1 MKLYLSVKECDKA
14 NIPIDSAL
22 YVASIYLGKLITE
35 STFQDVCSRG
45 LIEFDGF
52 DLKREPINARLTP
65 NGINLVE
72 ELFLNSEFITDN
84 EEDRYDKLAKKM
96 QEVFP
101 SGKKQGT
108 NLMWRDS
115 KAIISKRLKAI
126 VKKYNVE
133 FTDEEAIEATQKYV
147 NSFNSNYQYMQVLKY
162 FISKKDLTTGEENSQ
177 FLSYLENAGSEK
189 QLREDWMS
197 NMV

>member
-1 MKLYLSVKECDKA
+1 MKLYLSVTECDKA
-14 NIPIDSAL
+14 KIPIDSAL
-22 YVASIYLGKLITE
+22 YVASIYLGKLITK

-52 DLKREPINARLTP
+52 DLKREPLNARLTP
-65 NGINLVE
+65 DGINLIE

-115 KAIISKRLKAI
+115 KAIISKRLKAV
-126 VKKYNVE
+126 VKKYKVE

-147 NSFNSNYQYMQVLKY
+147 NSFHSNYQYMQVLKY

-189 QLREDWMS
+189 QLREDWRS

>member
-1 MKLYLSVKECDKA
+1 MKLCLSVTECDKA
-14 NIPIDSAL
+14 KIPIDSAL
-22 YVASIYLGKLITE
+22 YVASIYLGKLITK

-52 DLKREPINARLTP
+52 DLKREPLNARLTP
-65 NGINLVE
+65 DGINLIE

-115 KAIISKRLKAI
+115 KAIISKRLKAV
-126 VKKYNVE
+126 VKKYKVE

-197 NMV
+197 NIR

>member
-1 MKLYLSVKECDKA
+1 MKLYLSVTECDKA
-14 NIPIDSAL
+14 KIPIDSAL
-22 YVASIYLGKLITE
+22 YVASIYLGKLITK

-52 DLKREPINARLTP
+52 DLKREPLNARLTP
-65 NGINLVE
+65 DGINLIE

-115 KAIISKRLKAI
+115 KAIISKRLKAV
-126 VKKYNVE
+126 VKKYKVE

-162 FISKKDLTTGEENSQ
+162 FISKKDLTTGEESSQ

-197 NMV
+197 TMR